1 MEKKEAMIKK
11 LEDHKEERARKSA
24 EFKSKKRELDEVRIN
39 VAATKEMLRM
49 RRGITYTT
57 RLEMLEEIT
66 EIFDDQQQEIQEML
80 DFGIFASARTSRHI
94 QEEIQEEAEIKLET
108 LKELLQ
114 EKLEYEEMEKE
125 NKILRSEL
133 DTTEGE
139 LQEIE
144 ETSGKLGEEAG
155 ELMKTMMVIREQAEF
170 KLPKLRREVRELQV
184 KLSTLLQTEKTRSQ
198 FYNKFTVKRDNRPL
212 PQPPTAASNFY
223 FKRN

>member
-1 MEKKEAMIKK
+1 MVKK

-24 EFKSKKRELDEVRIN
+24 DFKIKKRELDEVRIH

-49 RRGITYTT
+49 RRGLNHTT

-66 EIFDDQQQEIQEML
+66 EILDDQQKDIQEMF
-80 DFGIFASARTSRHI
+80 DFGHFASARTSGNI
-94 QEEIQEEAEIKLET
+94 QEEIQDEAEIKFET

-133 DTTEGE
+133 DTTEAE

-144 ETSGKLGEEAG
+144 ETTGNLREEAK
-155 ELMKTMMVIREQAEF
+155 ELM
-170 KLPKLRREVRELQV
+170 
-184 KLSTLLQTEKTRSQ
+184 
-198 FYNKFTVKRDNRPL
+198 N
-212 PQPPTAASNFY
+212 
-223 FKRN
+223 